1 MTEKSNADYG
11 KGEYELEAD
20 AVVMESAADFA
31 ARLKAHFTSPGYTPP
46 LLPAVAMQVQQLSTK
61 ADVDIPA
68 LVAVM
73 EKDPMFAARVLKI
86 AQSAAFASAG
96 AIASLKDAVVRIGLR
111 NLTDI
116 AWEVAMNMRIFRA
129 QAYAQAMEDVRRH
142 STACAHLARML
153 SSATGIS
160 SEYAFLCGLLHDIG
174 MAASLIVLGEQQTGG
189 AALDPM
195 LLGMILKRCHQ
206 EASMVIATLWKL
218 PGDVQLVVGH
228 HHDIQVQGFVHPLA
242 AVVAVAE
249 QLARELGF
257 GVMLAGS
264 DCDGTEELTLARAR
278 DALRLD
284 KTGMDR
290 LREDAKKLAA
300 TFDRGSGDAAPARPG
315 PAASRMTGTMPAVS
329 ARLTGSMPA
338 INATRVTGAHPTVN
352 PTRVTGAHPTVNPAR
367 VTGAHPTVNPAQV
380 TGAHPTV
387 KLPPKR

>member
-1 MTEKSNADYG
+1 MTEKTSENYG
-11 KGEYELEAD
+11 KGEYDIEAD
-20 AVVMESAADFA
+20 AVVLESAADFA

-46 LLPAVAMQVQQLSTK
+46 LLPAVAMQVQTLSTR

-96 AIASLKDAVVRIGLR
+96 SIASLRDAVVRIGLR

-116 AWEVAMNMRIFRA
+116 AWEVAMNMRIFRS
-129 QAYAQAMEDVRRH
+129 QAYAQPMEAVRRH

-153 SSATGIS
+153 SNSTGIS

-174 MAASLIVLGEQQTGG
+174 IASSLIVLGEQQPTQP
-189 AALDPM
+189 LDPM

-228 HHDIQVQGFVHPLA
+228 HHDVQINGFVHPLA

-257 GVMLAGS
+257 GVMLAGG
-264 DCDGTEELTLARAR
+264 DCDSTEELAQAKAR
-278 DALRLD
+278 DALKLD
-284 KTGMDR
+284 KAGMDR
-290 LREDAKKLAA
+290 VREEAKKLAA
-300 TFDRGSGDAAPARPG
+300 TFDRGTGADAIVSSPQRPTAGRTTSSHPALG
-315 PAASRMTGTMPAVS
+315 ASRITGTHQTVSSTKTTVTLPAF
-329 ARLTGSMPA
+329 
-338 INATRVTGAHPTVN
+338 N
-352 PTRVTGAHPTVNPAR
+352 PN
-367 VTGAHPTVNPAQV
+367 
-380 TGAHPTV
+380 
-387 KLPPKR
+387 KLPIKR

>member
-1 MTEKSNADYG
+1 MSEKNSENYG
-11 KGEYELEAD
+11 KGEYEIEAD
-20 AVVMESAADFA
+20 AVVLESAADFA

-46 LLPAVAMQVQQLSTK
+46 LLPAVAMQVQQLSTR

-86 AQSAAFASAG
+86 AQSAAFASSG
-96 AIASLKDAVVRIGLR
+96 SIASLRDAVVRIGLR

-116 AWEVAMNMRIFRA
+116 AWEVAMNMRIFRS
-129 QAYAQAMEDVRRH
+129 QAYAAPMEAVRRH

-153 SSATGIS
+153 SAATGIS

-174 MAASLIVLGEQQTGG
+174 IASSLIVLGEQQPGQ
-189 AALDPM
+189 ALDPM

-206 EASMVIATLWKL
+206 EASLVIATLWKL

-228 HHDIQVQGFVHPLA
+228 HHDVQIQGFVHPLA

-264 DCDGTEELTLARAR
+264 DCDGTEELAMAKAR
-278 DALRLD
+278 DALKLD
-284 KTGMDR
+284 KAGMDR
-290 LREDAKKLAA
+290 MREEAKKLAA
-300 TFDRGSGDAAPARPG
+300 TFDRGTGADAIVSSQQRPG
-315 PAASRMTGTMPAVS
+315 AGRSTGT
-329 ARLTGSMPA
+329 
-338 INATRVTGAHPTVN
+338 HPTLGAGRTTGTHQALGSGRITGTHQALGPGRITGTHTPVS
-352 PTRVTGAHPTVNPAR
+352 TTKTTVTLPAFK
-367 VTGAHPTVNPAQV
+367 PPA
-380 TGAHPTV
+380 
-387 KLPPKR
+387 KK

>member
-1 MTEKSNADYG
+1 MTEKTNENYG

-20 AVVMESAADFA
+20 AVVLESAADFA
-31 ARLKAHFTSPGYTPP
+31 ARLKGHFTSPGYTPP
-46 LLPAVAMQVQQLSTK
+46 LLPAVAMQVQQLSTR

-96 AIASLKDAVVRIGLR
+96 SIASLRDAVVRIGLR

-116 AWEVAMNMRIFRA
+116 AWEVAMNMRVFRS
-129 QAYAQAMEDVRRH
+129 QAYAQPMEAVRRH

-174 MAASLIVLGEQQTGG
+174 MASSLVVLGEQQPASGP
-189 AALDPM
+189 LDPM
-195 LLGMILKRCHQ
+195 LLGMILKGAHQ

-218 PGDVQLVVGH
+218 PADVQLVVGH
-228 HHDIQVQGFVHPLA
+228 HHDVTIQGFVHPLA

-257 GVMLAGS
+257 GVMMAGS
-264 DCDGTEELTLARAR
+264 DCDGTEELAVARAR
-278 DALRLD
+278 DALKLD
-284 KTGMDR
+284 KAGLDR
-290 LREDAKKLAA
+290 VREEAKKLAA
-300 TFDRGSGDAAPARPG
+300 TFDRGSGADAIASSPKG
-315 PAASRMTGTMPAVS
+315 PAAARATGTHPAVGT
-329 ARLTGSMPA
+329 RTTGTLTA
-338 INATRVTGAHPTVN
+338 F
-352 PTRVTGAHPTVNPAR
+352 
-367 VTGAHPTVNPAQV
+367 
-380 TGAHPTV
+380 
-387 KLPPKR
+387 KPPLKR

>member
-1 MTEKSNADYG
+1 MTDKTSENYG

-20 AVVMESAADFA
+20 AVVLESAADFA

-46 LLPAVAMQVQQLSTK
+46 LLPAVAMQVQQLSTR

-68 LVAVM
+68 LVSVM

-96 AIASLKDAVVRIGLR
+96 NIASLRDAVVRIGLR

-116 AWEVAMNMRIFRA
+116 AWEVAMNMRVFRS
-129 QAYAQAMEDVRRH
+129 QHYAQPMEAVRRH

-174 MAASLIVLGEQQTGG
+174 MASSLVVLGEQTPAQT
-189 AALDPM
+189 LDPM

-206 EASMVIATLWKL
+206 EASMVIAALWKL
-218 PGDVQLVVGH
+218 PADVQLVVGH
-228 HHDIQVQGFVHPLA
+228 HHDVTIQGFVHPLA

-257 GVMLAGS
+257 GVMMAGS
-264 DCDGTEELTLARAR
+264 DCDNTEDLAVARAR
-278 DALRLD
+278 DALKLD
-284 KTGMDR
+284 KAAMDR
-290 LREDAKKLAA
+290 LREEAKKLAA
-300 TFDRGSGDAAPARPG
+300 SFDRGSGSAAETVTPQKPG
-315 PAASRMTGTMPAVS
+315 AAATRATGTHAAVRTTGTMSAFKPPA
-329 ARLTGSMPA
+329 
-338 INATRVTGAHPTVN
+338 
-352 PTRVTGAHPTVNPAR
+352 
-367 VTGAHPTVNPAQV
+367 
-380 TGAHPTV
+380 
-387 KLPPKR
+387 KR